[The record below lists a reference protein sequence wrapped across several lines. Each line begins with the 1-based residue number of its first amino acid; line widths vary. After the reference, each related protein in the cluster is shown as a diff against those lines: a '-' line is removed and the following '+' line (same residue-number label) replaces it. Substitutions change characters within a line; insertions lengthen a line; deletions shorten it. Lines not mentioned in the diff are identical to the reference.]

1 MKFSLSLAPRGLAI
15 ALGVLALA
23 APAALAQDQDLRAPD
38 NQVPAQSQD
47 LRAPDNQVSNVRVVD
62 LRSPDA
68 RDAATP
74 SAPLASAVQ
83 STDDGIGGSPGIVVA
98 AIAGFLLLA
107 LGGFAVAHRRALV
120 RPAR

>member
-38 NQVPAQSQD
+38 QTVPKVA
-47 LRAPDNQVSNVRVVD
+47 AVVD

-74 SAPLASAVQ
+74 PAPVAQAG
-83 STDDGIGGSPGIVVA
+83 DDRFDWPSPAIVA
-98 AIAGFLLLA
+98 GAIAGFILLA
-107 LGGFAVAHRRALV
+107 LGGYAAAYRARV